1 MKTIVYIVAAMA
13 LVVLVITV
21 IGYLLPK
28 EHVAKRRAMFR
39 KPPLV
44 VYALISGPQDW
55 RPGSKDDPPTVMVES
70 VPPKRHVTR
79 ISDPSLPFGGT
90 WTWELEPTADGGC
103 EVRLTE
109 DGFVSNPIFRFIS
122 HFFIGHHSS
131 MDTYLKHLAAKLG
144 E

>member
-1 MKTIVYIVAAMA
+1 MRIILYIAGAIALIAILITIA
-13 LVVLVITV
+13 
-21 IGYLLPK
+21 GYMLPK
-28 EHVAKRRAMFR
+28 EHVAKRTAKFR
-39 KPPLV
+39 KPPGD

-55 RPGSKDDPPTVMVES
+55 RPGSKDDPATAIVETI
-70 VPPKRHVTR
+70 PAKRHVTR

-90 WTWELEPTADGGC
+90 WTWELDPTTDGGC

-109 DGFVSNPIFRFIS
+109 DGFVTNPVFRFIS

>member
-1 MKTIVYIVAAMA
+1 MKIILYIGGAIA
-13 LVVLVITV
+13 LLILVITV
-21 IGYLLPK
+21 VGYLLPK
-28 EHVAKRRAMFR
+28 EHLAKRTAKFR
-39 KPPLV
+39 KQPAE

-70 VPPKRHVTR
+70 VAPQRHVTR

-90 WTWELEPTADGGC
+90 WTWELDPTTDGC

-109 DGFVSNPIFRFIS
+109 NGFVSNPIFRFIS

-131 MDTYLKHLAAKLG
+131 MDTYLKHLSSKLG
-144 E
+144 A